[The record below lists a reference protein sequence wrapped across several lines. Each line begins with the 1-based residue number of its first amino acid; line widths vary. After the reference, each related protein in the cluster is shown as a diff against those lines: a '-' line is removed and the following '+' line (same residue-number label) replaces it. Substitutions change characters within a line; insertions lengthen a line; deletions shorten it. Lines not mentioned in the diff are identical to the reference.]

1 MDYNFKEVEKKWKK
15 YWKDNET
22 FKTDVW
28 DFSKPKYYALD
39 MFPYPSGVGLHAG
52 HVEGYTATDIIAR
65 FKRMQGYNVLHP
77 MGWDA
82 FGLPAEQYAI
92 TTGNHPDGFTEKNIA
107 TFKNQLENLGLS
119 YDWSKELST
128 TDPNFYKWTQWIFKQ
143 LYLDGYAKLVDMP
156 VNWCEGL
163 GTVLANDEVIDGKS
177 ERGGFPV
184 VRKNMKQWI
193 IETPKFAEKLLENL
207 ENLDW
212 PESTKEIQRNWI
224 GKSVGAHVNFKVA
237 GHDGLS
243 FTVFTTRCDTLFG
256 ATYCVLAPESDLV
269 KQITTPAQKS
279 AVDKYIKICSTKS
292 DLERTELNK
301 EKTGVFTG
309 AYAINPVNGK
319 EIPIWISD
327 YVLASYGTGAIM
339 AVPAHDTRDYE
350 FATKFNIDIIP
361 VLEGGD
367 ISKEA
372 FTGDGLHINSEFLN
386 GLNKEDAISKMLNWL
401 EENNVGHKQV
411 NYKIRDWI
419 FARQRYWGEPI
430 PIVNFEDGTSTALDD
445 SELPLVLP
453 KLQDY
458 APSKNG
464 DSPLEKATDWV
475 NVTVNGKKGK
485 RETSTMPGSA
495 GSSWY
500 FLRYIDPH
508 NDKQIADPELL
519 KHWLPVDL
527 YIGGPEHAVGH
538 LIYSRVWNNY
548 LHDKNIVPVAEPFK
562 KLVHQGMILGANGIK
577 MGKRYPEFA
586 VNPNDIVDQ
595 YGADTLRLYEM
606 FMGPLEA
613 NKPWNEN
620 GVEGARRFIERV
632 YRMFEEK
639 NLTDLINPNLEK
651 VYNTTVK
658 KVTEDYDKL
667 SFNTAISQ
675 LMIFVNT
682 VYKENDLPKEY
693 AEGFIQLLNPIA
705 PFITEEIWNTF
716 LGHTESIT
724 YSKWPTYDESKTVD
738 DEIELPIQLNGKLK
752 TTLKIQKDS
761 DESTVK
767 EIVHNNDTVKS
778 LTEGKTIIKE
788 IYVKNKIYNIVVK

>member
-1 MDYNFKEVEKKWKK
+1 M
-15 YWKDNET
+15 
-22 FKTDVW
+22 
-28 DFSKPKYYALD
+28 
-39 MFPYPSGVGLHAG
+39 
-52 HVEGYTATDIIAR
+52 
-65 FKRMQGYNVLHP
+65 
-77 MGWDA
+77 
-82 FGLPAEQYAI
+82 
-92 TTGNHPDGFTEKNIA
+92 
-107 TFKNQLENLGLS
+107 
-119 YDWSKELST
+119 
-128 TDPNFYKWTQWIFKQ
+128 
-143 LYLDGYAKLVDMP
+143 
-156 VNWCEGL
+156 
-163 GTVLANDEVIDGKS
+163 
-177 ERGGFPV
+177 
-184 VRKNMKQWI
+184 
-193 IETPKFAEKLLENL
+193 
-207 ENLDW
+207 
-212 PESTKEIQRNWI
+212 
-224 GKSVGAHVNFKVA
+224 
-237 GHDGLS
+237 
-243 FTVFTTRCDTLFG
+243 
-256 ATYCVLAPESDLV
+256 
-269 KQITTPAQKS
+269 
-279 AVDKYIKICSTKS
+279 
-292 DLERTELNK
+292 
-301 EKTGVFTG
+301 
-309 AYAINPVNGK
+309 
-319 EIPIWISD
+319 
-327 YVLASYGTGAIM
+327 
-339 AVPAHDTRDYE
+339 
-350 FATKFNIDIIP
+350 
-361 VLEGGD
+361 
-367 ISKEA
+367 
-372 FTGDGLHINSEFLN
+372 
-386 GLNKEDAISKMLNWL
+386 L

-639 NLTDLINPNLEK
+639 NLTDSINPNLEK

-658 KVTEDYDKL
+658 KVTGDYDKL

-693 AEGFIQLLNPIA
+693 AKGFIQLLNPIA

-716 LGHTESIT
+716 LGHTESIA
-724 YSKWPTYDESKTVD
+724 YSKWPTYDESKTID

-761 DESTVK
+761 GESTIK

-778 LTEGKTIIKE
+778 LTEGKTIVKE